1 MVKVFTDNR
10 TARYNYHVLEV
21 FEAGIVLT
29 GAEVKSIRNGKAVLK
44 DGYACIEKEELFLLN
59 VHVSPYEKAN
69 NSKYNPEQKRKL
81 LMHKGEIRRL
91 SSKVVEKGLTLI
103 PLRLYLNNGRVKVEL
118 GLVKGKRKYDK
129 REDIKKRE
137 VERDIRRDFRA

>member
-1 MVKVFTDNR
+1 
-10 TARYNYHVLEV
+10 
-21 FEAGIVLT
+21 
-29 GAEVKSIRNGKAVLK
+29 
-44 DGYACIEKEELFLLN
+44 
-59 VHVSPYEKAN
+59 
-69 NSKYNPEQKRKL
+69 
-81 LMHKGEIRRL
+81 MHKGEIRRL
-91 SSKVVEKGLTLI
+91 SSKFVEKGLTLI